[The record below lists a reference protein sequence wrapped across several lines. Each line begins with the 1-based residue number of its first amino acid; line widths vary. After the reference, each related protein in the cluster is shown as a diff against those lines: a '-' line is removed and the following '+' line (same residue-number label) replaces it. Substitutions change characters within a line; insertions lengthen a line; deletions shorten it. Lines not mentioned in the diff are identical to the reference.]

1 MTFGI
6 DLTLHQLQSRTDSPE
21 RAKEYGQLGYMQ
33 WLGSLPADACYR
45 TAAMR
50 AYATAK
56 PIMRTDPAVAVFC
69 KLLIDSIGNPLAPL
83 DLALPKPRRRGG
95 ARKRRLSL

>member
-1 MTFGI
+1 MVI
-6 DLTLHQLQSRTDSPE
+6 DLTLQQLQSKSVSPE

-33 WLGSLPADACYR
+33 WLGSLPADGCYR

-56 PIMRTDPAVAVFC
+56 PITRTDPAVAAFC
-69 KLLIDSIGNPLAPL
+69 ALLLDSLENPLRPL
-83 DLALPKPRRRGG
+83 DLALPKPKRRGG
-95 ARKRRLSL
+95 ARERRASI

>member
-1 MTFGI
+1 MNI
-6 DLTLHQLQSRTDSPE
+6 DLTLHQLQARTESPE
-21 RAKEYGQLGYMQ
+21 RAREYGQLGYMQ
-33 WLGSLPADACYR
+33 WLAGLPADACYR

-50 AYATAK
+50 AYATAR

-69 KLLIDSIGNPLAPL
+69 RLLIESLENPLAPL

-95 ARKRRLSL
+95 ARERRMSL